1 MSLHPRAAL
10 AAALLIAGAVHAAPP
25 QLELDVNLDPATRTL
40 RVEATLQAERIPAI
54 TLHESLN
61 VTAAALD
68 GEPIAAQ
75 AGPVVQGVREWRLAG
90 MARAGQALH
99 IVYEGALAPLDRRAD
114 HRRVLRRLPPMAAPE
129 GSFLSA
135 GSAWYPW
142 PGALFT
148 YRVRLSLP
156 AGQRGLVA
164 GDLVEETHAVGAG
177 AKSVAT
183 FEMRAPTDGIDLM
196 AGPYTVSER
205 VVERAA
211 APPLRLRTYFTPA
224 IASLADDYLDDS
236 ARYIE
241 RYSKSI
247 GAYPFAS
254 FSVVASPLPTGFGM
268 PTLTYIG
275 EAVLRLPFI
284 RATSLGHEVLHNWWG
299 NGVYVDVATGNWAE
313 GLTTFMADYAY
324 KEDASTEAARE
335 MRLGWLRD
343 FAALPPGAAKPLSAF
358 RSRAHGADAATGYG
372 KAAMLFVMLRDLI
385 GEAAFEQGLRS
396 FWQAQRFREA
406 SWGDLRRAFESTS
419 GRDLS
424 WFFAQWLARADAPAP
439 RVVSARARGADI
451 ELTLEQGEPP
461 YALRVPLEFVTAG
474 GSVTRSVEISR
485 ARETVR
491 LGVPGAPASVRLDPE
506 LRLWR
511 VLDARVLPPILRQW
525 ILAPV
530 PGLAIV
536 TQADDLRAAATRLA
550 TRFFEASAREV
561 EFTDRGEDPVLI
573 VGLHP
578 DVDAALA
585 RFDLPPRPAQLRGR
599 GTAQVW
605 AIVREPGRTPV
616 AVISARDVESIAAL
630 ERPLPH
636 YGGQSY
642 LAFDGRRALLRG
654 IWPLRTDAVP
664 VER

>member
-1 MSLHPRAAL
+1 MSMVPRAAL
-10 AAALLIAGAVHAAPP
+10 AAALLIAGAARAAPP
-25 QLELDVNLDPATRTL
+25 QLELDVHLDPATRAL
-40 RVEATLQAERIPAI
+40 RVEATLRADRIPAI
-54 TLHESLN
+54 ALHESLN

-68 GEPIAAQ
+68 GKPVVAQ
-75 AGPVVQGVREWRLAG
+75 AGAVVQGVREWRLASTV
-90 MARAGQALH
+90 RAGQALH

-164 GDLVEETHAVGAG
+164 GDLVQETLAAGEG

-196 AGPYTVSER
+196 AGPYTVAER
-205 VVERAA
+205 VLERAA

-224 IASLADDYLDDS
+224 IASLAADYLDDS
-236 ARYIE
+236 ARYIA
-241 RYSKSI
+241 RYAKQI

-299 NGVYVDVATGNWAE
+299 NGVYVDVAKGNWAE
-313 GLTTFMADYAY
+313 GLTTFMADYAF
-324 KEDASTEAARE
+324 KEDASAEAARE

-385 GEAAFEQGLRS
+385 GAAAFEQGLRG
-396 FWQAQRFREA
+396 FWQAQRFRAA
-406 SWGDLRRAFESTS
+406 SWSDLRSAFESTS

-424 WFFAQWLARADAPAP
+424 SFFAQWLGRADAPAP
-439 RVVSARARGADI
+439 RVVSARAHGAEV
-451 ELTLEQGEPP
+451 ELTLAQSSPP
-461 YALRVPLEFVTAG
+461 YALRIPLEFDTPEGAVART
-474 GSVTRSVEISR
+474 VEIAG
-485 ARETVR
+485 ARQTVTVS
-491 LGVPGAPASVRLDPE
+491 VPGSATAVRLDPD

-511 VLDARVLPPILRQW
+511 ALDPQTLPPILRQW
-525 ILAPV
+525 ILA
-530 PGLAIV
+530 
-536 TQADDLRAAATRLA
+536 RAPRFAVVSDTVDVRVAARRIATRL
-550 TRFFEASAREV
+550 FESPAREV
-561 EFTDRGEDPVLI
+561 ALRDDGKSPLLI
-573 VGLHP
+573 VGVHA

-585 RFDLPPRPAQLRGR
+585 RLHLPSRPSELEGR

-605 AIVREPGRTPV
+605 AVLRKPDATPI
-616 AVISARDVESIAAL
+616 AVISARDGAAIEAL
-630 ERPLPH
+630 ARPLPH
-636 YGGQSY
+636 YGAQSF
-642 LAFDGRRALLRG
+642 LAFDGPRAILRG
-654 IWPLRTDAVP
+654 VWPIQARRVAVK
-664 VER
+664 R